1 MHYTSSLV
9 VKIITRTLIVISLAL
24 GVLLIPNLPIFDE
37 ELLPEITNQLSRTP
51 EQVGATSNAAVYVY
65 GLNAES
71 SLDIKTA
78 GETLLAQLRE
88 KHRSGEQAGLSDEEI
103 NAIFNG
109 SDFDKTW
116 EALYPSA
123 IKCNPRDQL
132 DCIAN
137 VIAEI
142 KANPITNE
150 RLLIQ
155 IERYGMIRQQPH
167 FIEDISYLDFTSPL
181 PNYAITLQ
189 LSRLLVAEAYST
201 KGIDGLLDSA
211 SQDLAFWRLVLKEG
225 QSLIGKMVA
234 LNAIRGNLLALSF
247 GIRKEPTLTAEQ
259 TSNLQLLLNPITH
272 EDANIDSAIK
282 ADFQVMINSI
292 DQFLDLMTNTG
303 SIKQFL
309 LYPLTQSTATINL
322 FYQQHYKPAIRLS
335 QMSPA
340 DFYEHTQTPAKPF
353 KFSRLNPYN
362 LGGKFNLSNPWQYS
376 AYIGRVHD
384 LNGLYLLV
392 QLQLELK
399 TATPNDLISTLNTS
413 NVKNPYTQKP
423 FDYDITKKE
432 LGFRCFEVRDAC
444 RVQL

>member
-1 MHYTSSLV
+1 MHYTSSPLI
-9 VKIITRTLIVISLAL
+9 KIITRTLIVIGLAL
-24 GVLLIPNLPIFDE
+24 GVLLIPNLSIFDE
-37 ELLPEITNQLSRTP
+37 ELLPEITNQLGKKP
-51 EQVGATSNAAVYVY
+51 EQVDVTGNAALYVY

-78 GETLLAQLRE
+78 GETLLAQLRK
-88 KHRSGEQAGLSDEEI
+88 KHRSGEQASLSDEET

-137 VIAEI
+137 VITEI
-142 KANPITNE
+142 EANPITNE

-155 IERYGMIRQQPH
+155 IERYGIIRQQPH

-189 LSRLLVAEAYST
+189 LSRLLAAEAYLT
-201 KGIDGLLDSA
+201 KGIDGLIDSA

-234 LNAIRGNLLALSF
+234 LNAIRGNLLALSYA
-247 GIRKEPTLTAEQ
+247 IRKEPTLTVEQ
-259 TSNLQLLLNPITH
+259 ISNLQLLLNPITH
-272 EDANIDSAIK
+272 EDANIDNAFK
-282 ADFQVMINSI
+282 ADFRVMVNSI

-303 SIKQFL
+303 DIKQL
-309 LYPLTQSTATINL
+309 MLYPMTQANATINL
-322 FYQQHYKPAIRLS
+322 SYQQLYKPAIKLS
-335 QMSPA
+335 QMPPA
-340 DFYEHTQTPAKPF
+340 DFYEHTQTPTKPF

-362 LGGKFNLSNPWQYS
+362 LGGKINMYTPWEYS
-376 AYIGRVHD
+376 PYIGRVHD
-384 LNGLYLLV
+384 LTGLYTLV
-392 QLQLELK
+392 RLQLELK
-399 TATPNDLISTLNTS
+399 ISIPDDIITAVKTS
-413 NVKNPYTQKP
+413 KFKNPYTQKP
-423 FDYDITKKE
+423 FEYDSTKKE

-444 RVQL
+444 RIQL